1 MICSIAPFLL
11 PAKPVDVDTLVFNP
25 ITHSVQASNSGSM
38 ERGERRYRHFISTP
52 VADMVPLWWNI
63 VGVCK

>member
-1 MICSIAPFLL
+1 MICSMAPFLL

-52 VADMVPLWWNI
+52 VADMV
-63 VGVCK
+63 